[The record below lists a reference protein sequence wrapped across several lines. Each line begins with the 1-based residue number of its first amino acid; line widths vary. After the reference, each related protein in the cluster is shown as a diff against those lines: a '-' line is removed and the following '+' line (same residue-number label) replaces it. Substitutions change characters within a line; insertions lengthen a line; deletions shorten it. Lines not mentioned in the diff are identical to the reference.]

1 MIFLILQGVLN
12 FNVADVTANV
22 ADVTLCESLPSGGGG
37 GEGVNQLFSVVAGHM
52 KQDRLIFNLVM
63 NETGWNLM

>member
-12 FNVADVTANV
+12 FNVADVTGNV
-22 ADVTLCESLPSGGGG
+22 ADVTLCESLPSRGDKSAF
-37 GEGVNQLFSVVAGHM
+37 LSVVFGHM

-63 NETGWNLM
+63 NETGWDFMYKP